1 MNRRIHAF
9 GSLHPA
15 EFAAWGS
22 GDRTKSSK
30 AAVFRVAQPLQQGA
44 RGNRTRRDPAV
55 NQTML
60 ISLSH
65 QMAAYQAMDSIAN
78 NIANVS
84 TAGFKRE
91 TPTFQEYVAQVQP
104 SEGQQSGNNNVSYV
118 QETGVVR
125 DMTEGP
131 MQATGGKF
139 DFAIHGNGY
148 FAIQTANGERY
159 TRNGHFT
166 LDLNGKL
173 STEDGNEVE
182 TQGGALSITPQ
193 DGDVTVAG
201 DGTVS
206 ATINGTQSQLGKLK
220 VVDFA
225 NDAALQKEGDSLYST
240 TQAANAATKVK
251 VIQGML
257 ESSNVQ
263 PVIEISNMIEIMRSY
278 QATANLSQTQQ
289 SQDMASIDK
298 LAQTAG

>member
-1 MNRRIHAF
+1 VQVRKKASKTARFGVARR
-9 GSLHPA
+9 
-15 EFAAWGS
+15 
-22 GDRTKSSK
+22 
-30 AAVFRVAQPLQQGA
+30 LQQGA
-44 RGNRTRRDPAV
+44 RDSRTRRDPAV

-65 QMAAYQAMDSIAN
+65 QMAVYQGMDSIAN

-84 TAGFKRE
+84 TPGFKRE
-91 TPTFQEYVAQVQP
+91 TPTFQEYIAQVQP
-104 SEGQQSGNNNVSYV
+104 SEGEKGSQHVSYV

-125 DMTEGP
+125 DMAEGP
-131 MQATGGKF
+131 MQTTGGKF

-148 FAIQTANGERY
+148 FVVQTQNGDEY

-166 LDLNGKL
+166 LDPNGKL

-193 DGDVTVAG
+193 DADVNVSA

-206 ATINGTQSQLGKLK
+206 ATINGTQSQIGKLK
-220 VVDFA
+220 VVDFT
-225 NDAALQKEGDSLYST
+225 NDAALQKVGDSLYST
-240 TQAANAATKVK
+240 TQTPNAATSVK

-278 QATANLSQTQQ
+278 QATQELSQTQQ

-298 LAQTAG
+298 LAQTPA

>member
-1 MNRRIHAF
+1 M
-9 GSLHPA
+9 
-15 EFAAWGS
+15 
-22 GDRTKSSK
+22 
-30 AAVFRVAQPLQQGA
+30 AQPLQQEA
-44 RGNRTRRDPAV
+44 RGSRTRRDPAV

-78 NIANVS
+78 NLANVS

-91 TPTFQEYVAQVQP
+91 SPTFQEYVARVKP
-104 SEGQQSGNNNVSYV
+104 SEGEKGSQKVSYV

-139 DFAIHGNGY
+139 DFAIHGSGY
-148 FAIQTANGERY
+148 FAIQTATGEEY

-166 LDLNGKL
+166 LDQNGRL
-173 STEDGNEVE
+173 STEGGDEVE

-193 DGDVTVAG
+193 DGDVTVTS

-206 ATINGTQSQLGKLK
+206 ATINGTQNQIGKLK

-225 NDAALQKEGDSLYST
+225 NDAALQKVGDSLYST
-240 TQAANAATKVK
+240 TQTANSNAKATV
-251 VIQGML
+251 VQGML

-278 QATANLSQTQQ
+278 QATAELSQTQQ

>member
-1 MNRRIHAF
+1 VARR
-9 GSLHPA
+9 
-15 EFAAWGS
+15 
-22 GDRTKSSK
+22 
-30 AAVFRVAQPLQQGA
+30 LQLRL

-78 NIANVS
+78 NLANVS
-84 TAGFKRE
+84 TPGFKRE
-91 TPTFQEYVAQVQP
+91 TPTFQEFVARVKP
-104 SEGQQSGNNNVSYV
+104 SENEKGSQKVSYV

-125 DMTEGP
+125 DLAEGP
-131 MQATGGKF
+131 MQSTGGRF

-173 STEDGNEVE
+173 STEGGDEVE

-193 DGDVTVAG
+193 DGDVNVSG

-206 ATINGTQSQLGKLK
+206 ATINGTQTQLGKLK

-240 TQAANAATKVK
+240 TQTANSTAKVK
-251 VIQGML
+251 VVQGML

-263 PVIEISNMIEIMRSY
+263 PVVEISNMIEIMRSY
-278 QATANLSQTQQ
+278 QATTDLSQ
-289 SQDMASIDK
+289 SQHSQEMASIDK
-298 LAQTAG
+298 LAQTTG

>member
-1 MNRRIHAF
+1 M
-9 GSLHPA
+9 
-15 EFAAWGS
+15 
-22 GDRTKSSK
+22 
-30 AAVFRVAQPLQQGA
+30 
-44 RGNRTRRDPAV
+44 

-84 TAGFKRE
+84 TPGFKRE

-104 SEGQQSGNNNVSYV
+104 GEGEQGGNSVSYV

-125 DMTEGP
+125 DLSEGP
-131 MQATGGKF
+131 MQSTGGKF

-148 FAIQTANGERY
+148 FVIQTANGERY

-193 DGDVTVAG
+193 DGDVNVSG

-240 TQAANAATKVK
+240 TQTANAAKNVK

-263 PVIEISNMIEIMRSY
+263 PVVEISNMIEIMRSY
-278 QATANLSQTQQ
+278 QATANLSQSQQ

-298 LAQTAG
+298 LAQPAS

>member
-1 MNRRIHAF
+1 M
-9 GSLHPA
+9 
-15 EFAAWGS
+15 
-22 GDRTKSSK
+22 
-30 AAVFRVAQPLQQGA
+30 
-44 RGNRTRRDPAV
+44 

-84 TAGFKRE
+84 TPGFKRE
-91 TPTFQEYVAQVQP
+91 SPTFQEFVARVKP
-104 SEGQQSGNNNVSYV
+104 SEGEKGSQKVSYV

-173 STEDGNEVE
+173 STEGGDEVE

-193 DGDVTVAG
+193 DSDVNVSQETG
-201 DGTVS
+201 LVS

-220 VVDFA
+220 VVDFRQRCR
-225 NDAALQKEGDSLYST
+225 AAKGRRQPLFDHAGRERSREGERRPGNARILER
-240 TQAANAATKVK
+240 AAGGRN
-251 VIQGML
+251 L
-257 ESSNVQ
+257 EHDRNHALLSGDDQSESDPAQ
-263 PVIEISNMIEIMRSY
+263 PGDGFHR
-278 QATANLSQTQQ
+278 QTRPGGR
-289 SQDMASIDK
+289 
-298 LAQTAG
+298 LREYPCVL